1 MASSNKMFQYQ
12 ELCLGEFRLLRVHPK
27 KMSTIS
33 CEMFHAPLVNAP
45 PYIAISYT
53 WGDPRVTRLI
63 RVGAVELAVTT
74 SLYGAL
80 DALRSPQEPVTLWAD
95 ALCINQ
101 QDLEERSSQVKEMAR
116 IYANAVSVAV
126 WLGPEADGSAL
137 AVQLLERVVKG
148 SYDQHGHMKKEKE
161 VSRLLNNYRQVAAL
175 VTLFERPYFARLW
188 VVQEILNAATVNVYC
203 GSSTLPWKVYKDAN
217 NVFRKYESFMA
228 RRFIDTS
235 RTTQRSFSDVLA
247 WCGPGSF
254 PDPEGLKRGLLWV
267 LRTCREKLASDP
279 RDKVFGILGVC
290 SGIPT
295 ELSPDYTRPVRE
307 VYVDVVDYL
316 LATTKRLDVVC
327 EAIRN
332 PNAATDLPS
341 WVPDWSHL
349 PPTSSLG
356 LSYKFDATPGTEV
369 QYAFSDERR
378 RLTIDAL
385 ILGTITDHSV
395 PVGVVCRPDD
405 FLMGFIHSRAMLAR
419 RGLAGTHEALCNA
432 LCLGQVPYEY
442 ESGWQ
447 ASCYE
452 AFSLKLQEH
461 LPTIQVDNELQSY
474 RRTTGVRMTGESQ
487 DRIVQDVCGKRMMGR
502 CVCIIAEDIIGMG
515 TGFMGPGDTV
525 VIPLGCYT
533 PVVLRRC
540 GPSWR
545 FIGDVFV
552 NGYMSGEILRHGK
565 KTGKFELC

>member
-1 MASSNKMFQYQ
+1 MASSKKMFQYQ
-12 ELCLGEFRLLRVHPK
+12 ELRPGEFRLLRVHSK

-33 CEMFHAPLVNAP
+33 CEMFHAPLANAP

-63 RVGAVELAVTT
+63 KVDAVELAVTT

-80 DALRSPQEPVTLWAD
+80 DALRSPREDVTLWAD

-116 IYANAVSVAV
+116 IYANAASVGV

-137 AVQLLERVVKG
+137 AVQLLERVAKG
-148 SYDQHGHMKKEKE
+148 QK
-161 VSRLLNNYRQVAAL
+161 VSRLLQNHHQLAAL

-188 VVQEILNAATVNVYC
+188 VVQEILNATTVNVYC

-217 NVFRKYESFMA
+217 NVFRQHESFIA
-228 RRFIDTS
+228 HRFIDTS

-290 SGIPT
+290 PGIPT
-295 ELSPDYTRPVRE
+295 ELSPDYSRPVRE
-307 VYVDVVDYL
+307 VYVDVVDHL
-316 LATTKRLDVVC
+316 LATTMRMDVVC

-369 QYAFSDERR
+369 QYTFSDERC
-378 RLTIDAL
+378 RLTIGAL
-385 ILGTITDHSV
+385 ELGTIMDHSV

-405 FLMGFIHSRAMLAR
+405 FLMGFTHSRAMLAR
-419 RGLAGTHEALCNA
+419 RGLAGAAAHEALCNA
-432 LCLGQVPYEY
+432 LCLGQVPHQYK
-442 ESGWQ
+442 SNWR

-461 LPTIQVDNELQSY
+461 LPTIQVDDELQSY
-474 RRTTGVRMTGESQ
+474 RRTTGVRMTRESQ

-502 CVCIIAEDIIGMG
+502 CVCIIAENVIGMG
-515 TGFMGPGDTV
+515 TWLMSPGDTV

-540 GPSWR
+540 GPLWR

-552 NGYMSGEILRHGK
+552 DGYMSGEILRHGK